1 MYEKDLNS
9 RMRSYQLKGTA
20 ELVIKAQVVFV
31 EREWQ
36 IAVTQSD
43 LYGQSC
49 FWVQTNDVAASRLIY
64 LFVSLVLVRSLFLSD
79 PSVVGRRTTS
89 LLVIKL

>member
-1 MYEKDLNS
+1 M
-9 RMRSYQLKGTA
+9 KGTA

-36 IAVTQSD
+36 IAVAQSD

-49 FWVQTNDVAASRLIY
+49 FWVQTNDVAASGLIS
-64 LFVSLVLVRSLFLSD
+64 LFFSLVLVRSLFLSD
-79 PSVVGRRTTS
+79 FSVVGRTTG
-89 LLVIKL
+89 LLVIKI

>member
-1 MYEKDLNS
+1 MYEKYPNL

-31 EREWQ
+31 ELEWE
-36 IAVTQSD
+36 IAVAQSD

-49 FWVQTNDVAASRLIY
+49 FWVQTNNVAASGSIS
-64 LFVSLVLVRSLFLSD
+64 LFVFLVLVRSLFLSD
-79 PSVVGRRTTS
+79 PSVEGRTAS